1 MNNFLIFT
9 NFYKYLFTFY
19 YLAGVFSS
27 PIALMLTL
35 PDRLSNVCKA
45 VYREPVFHQLI
56 ASREHFDLIVI
67 EAFMN
72 DCMLPLVQHFQAPF
86 IYLSALPPL
95 PWMLDYTCSP
105 LSFQQFPAL
114 CTDFTE
120 EMNLPQRIVNV
131 FLNVMVIYYRNWFI
145 LPRVDQVAAEAWINS
160 TVPLS
165 PVKEIERNL
174 SLLITN
180 THPVINYQYFKSALI
195 VEAGGLHLVPPRP
208 LPQVRAFFVLLLS
221 LATNLFYH
229 KILKVGSGEFRQRV
243 KRRWIYCPE
252 FRLYPPRSQHAGGDA
267 QNIRFRI

>member
-1 MNNFLIFT
+1 
-9 NFYKYLFTFY
+9 
-19 YLAGVFSS
+19 
-27 PIALMLTL
+27 MLTL

-180 THPVINYQYFKSALI
+180 THPVINYQYFKSSLI

-208 LPQVRAFFVLLLS
+208 LPQVRAFFCFITCPSNKPLL
-221 LATNLFYH
+221 
-229 KILKVGSGEFRQRV
+229 
-243 KRRWIYCPE
+243 P
-252 FRLYPPRSQHAGGDA
+252 
-267 QNIRFRI
+267 